1 MRKQWS
7 MQKQWDQFRAWQ
19 IRYQFEVRWNRLA
32 EDSQLPAPQCPAPTL
47 GGDPYHSL
55 YPSSSPRVRRAFI
68 PILSDQAKAT
78 PHHNLWNLAQVR
90 AFQCTNAHPAIC
102 ECYIY
107 TYPAVFLGFF
117 FMGISGLFPRYCWV
131 KKSWKD
137 FVLFFFFFFL
147 LIFHSFSLFP
157 SSIIFPFAA
166 FFFLSVYISCS

>member
-55 YPSSSPRVRRAFI
+55 YPHHREWGEHLSQSSQTRLRQRPTTTFETWHRWGLSNVQMHTQPFVSAI
-68 PILSDQAKAT
+68 YILILQFF
-78 PHHNLWNLAQVR
+78 WV
-90 AFQCTNAHPAIC
+90 
-102 ECYIY
+102 
-107 TYPAVFLGFF
+107 FF